1 MGEILI
7 KGFGKVQIAGDEP
20 TEAELNDIK
29 TFLSQNKDLINSD
42 ANINQQ
48 TDELIKGPNW
58 SRLVL
63 EVGGSIAGSFFTG
76 GLALPLMAARVGM
89 ISKPF
94 LAALLKSSAG
104 SFGGGASGSLVSET
118 FDPTDHAFKTAIKAG
133 TAGFVGEAIGAPL
146 GIGIFNQVGRIMRP
160 ALKEHDVVAR
170 GEAILSGKIDDINSH
185 VKKFGYDDAVATYG
199 TNLVEAA
206 KVARITPG
214 VRYDNRFI
222 DMLENLSERSIFG
235 GASLIAAKQGTR
247 DVAESII
254 YDFNSQLAALAR
266 RGDVSEG
273 IFRTG
278 DDVGNVFINALS
290 GSNATFKKA
299 AGDNYDLLLKEY
311 DKITKQKLRDV
322 PVPRGE
328 EEFVGGASTIK
339 QSVFDLDNKII
350 DTKDVLR
357 SLEDFESVSKAI
369 FPNAQ
374 DALSKIKSNI
384 TFLKNNPKLS
394 LREVID
400 LKKGINDAM
409 PPITVANKNAYNE
422 VAKKLR
428 DAGRQLIQGSKDL
441 PKEFKAAASNADDF
455 FSKGNEFFNNATI
468 QSIAKNLKPNYLG
481 QLEGNGSKV
490 VNEILNHK
498 HPGIMRKMLE
508 ALEDGKTKGYVTE
521 DTISNLKIG
530 LKSKLFNDLIESSQK
545 QKGIYNEAFDP
556 DTMLKN
562 FKDRK
567 SSFEQ
572 LFTKTEL
579 KTMNDNISAL
589 RLAYGKIADEGSLPG
604 GVAITLAQPGALAS
618 LAFGGGV
625 TVSAGVLLAGPYA
638 IAKAFTNKSVAKYLQ
653 KSFKTIQEEA
663 VASHKAAGA
672 GNFAGIS
679 NFRKTSTSLRQLS
692 EQLLANRLIDEST
705 KEAFDKNIP
714 FAIDEIR
721 KNIEISNKQPKQPLV
736 IQPDK
741 QSLEP
746 DPIDKAIDS
755 FIEPQSMTVPQTTQP
770 APQPRVRPSGIA
782 SLQSRPEQLAR
793 LDQLGL
799 SLFDRG

>member
-290 GSNATFKKA
+290 GSNAAF
-299 AGDNYDLLLKEY
+299 
-311 DKITKQKLRDV
+311 KLR
-322 PVPRGE
+322 
-328 EEFVGGASTIK
+328 T
-339 QSVFDLDNKII
+339 
-350 DTKDVLR
+350 DT
-357 SLEDFESVSKAI
+357 S
-369 FPNAQ
+369 
-374 DALSKIKSNI
+374 
-384 TFLKNNPKLS
+384 
-394 LREVID
+394 
-400 LKKGINDAM
+400 
-409 PPITVANKNAYNE
+409 
-422 VAKKLR
+422 
-428 DAGRQLIQGSKDL
+428 
-441 PKEFKAAASNADDF
+441 
-455 FSKGNEFFNNATI
+455 
-468 QSIAKNLKPNYLG
+468 
-481 QLEGNGSKV
+481 
-490 VNEILNHK
+490 
-498 HPGIMRKMLE
+498 
-508 ALEDGKTKGYVTE
+508 
-521 DTISNLKIG
+521 
-530 LKSKLFNDLIESSQK
+530 
-545 QKGIYNEAFDP
+545 
-556 DTMLKN
+556 
-562 FKDRK
+562 
-567 SSFEQ
+567 
-572 LFTKTEL
+572 
-579 KTMNDNISAL
+579 
-589 RLAYGKIADEGSLPG
+589 
-604 GVAITLAQPGALAS
+604 
-618 LAFGGGV
+618 
-625 TVSAGVLLAGPYA
+625 
-638 IAKAFTNKSVAKYLQ
+638 
-653 KSFKTIQEEA
+653 
-663 VASHKAAGA
+663 
-672 GNFAGIS
+672 
-679 NFRKTSTSLRQLS
+679 
-692 EQLLANRLIDEST
+692 
-705 KEAFDKNIP
+705 
-714 FAIDEIR
+714 
-721 KNIEISNKQPKQPLV
+721 
-736 IQPDK
+736 
-741 QSLEP
+741 
-746 DPIDKAIDS
+746 
-755 FIEPQSMTVPQTTQP
+755 
-770 APQPRVRPSGIA
+770 
-782 SLQSRPEQLAR
+782 
-793 LDQLGL
+793 
-799 SLFDRG
+799 